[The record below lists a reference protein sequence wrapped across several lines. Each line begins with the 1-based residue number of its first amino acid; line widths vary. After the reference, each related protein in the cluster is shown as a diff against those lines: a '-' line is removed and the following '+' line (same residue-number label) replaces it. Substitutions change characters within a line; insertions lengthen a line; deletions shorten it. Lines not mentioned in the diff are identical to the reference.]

1 MRRPTVSTI
10 AGPARG
16 GGAEP
21 TMTTM
26 NIDEVAA
33 DLRRFVHA
41 HYGAQCGVEALQVM
55 EAGHAGLTFG
65 FRVVDGAAATVRARL
80 ILKLS
85 PPGVRR
91 AGNTDVH
98 RQAPLLRALHG
109 AGLPVPGVP
118 WAGADEAAFGT
129 PFVMMDFLPG
139 QPFFVWQ
146 PDASFDLA
154 PQSVAAL
161 WQQCIDA
168 LARLHR
174 FDWQRHLPD
183 WQAPCAL
190 RDEIER
196 WDPILAKSP
205 EPRWIEAG
213 LRARDR
219 LFETMP
225 SGAPVGLVHGDYQP
239 GNVLYDAGR
248 LSGIIDWELASIGSR
263 RLDVGWLMML
273 ADRQSWH
280 AEWMPVCPLSPD
292 EVAARYEQAMGEAQ
306 ADLAWHQALAG
317 YRLGAI
323 ACLNV
328 HLHRSGRRPDAIWER
343 FALAIPALFARA
355 ASILAGEGVRRRAG
369 GRR

>member
-1 MRRPTVSTI
+1 M
-10 AGPARG
+10 A
-16 GGAEP
+16 
-21 TMTTM
+21 TM
-26 NIDEVAA
+26 NIDAVAA
-33 DLRRFVHA
+33 DLHRFVHA
-41 HYGAQCGVEALQVM
+41 HYGPHCSVEALKVM

-65 FRVVDGAAATVRARL
+65 FRVVDRAAAATRAQL

-91 AGNTDVH
+91 AGNTDVY
-98 RQAPLLRALHG
+98 RQAPLLRALHR
-109 AGLPVPGVP
+109 AGLPVPDVP
-118 WAGADEAAFGT
+118 WAGADEDAFGT
-129 PFVMMDFLPG
+129 PFVMMQFLPG

-154 PQSVAAL
+154 PRAVAAL

-174 FDWQRHLPD
+174 FDWRRHLPD

-190 RDEIER
+190 RDEIGR
-196 WDPILAKSP
+196 WSPILAKSP
-205 EPRWIEAG
+205 EPPWIEAG
-213 LRARDR
+213 LRTRER
-219 LFETMP
+219 LLATLP
-225 SGAPVGLVHGDYQP
+225 SDAPVGLVHGDYQP
-239 GNVLYDAGR
+239 GNVLYDGGR
-248 LSGIIDWELASIGSR
+248 LSGVIDWELASIGGR
-263 RLDVGWLMML
+263 LLDVGWLMML

-280 AEWMPVCPLSPD
+280 AGWMPLCPLSPD
-292 EVAARYEQAMGEAQ
+292 AVAARYEQAMGEPQ
-306 ADLAWHQALAG
+306 ADLAWYQALAG

-323 ACLNV
+323 SCLNV

-355 ASILAGEGVRRRAG
+355 ASILEGEGVQGRAG